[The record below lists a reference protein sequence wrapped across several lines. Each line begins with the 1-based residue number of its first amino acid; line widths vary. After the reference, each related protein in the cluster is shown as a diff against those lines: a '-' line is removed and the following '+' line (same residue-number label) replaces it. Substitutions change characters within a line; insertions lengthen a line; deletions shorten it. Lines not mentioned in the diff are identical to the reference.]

1 MKPKHEDLTV
11 ALKKYFG
18 FSTFKGRQEQI
29 ISSLLE
35 GKMFLY

>member
-29 ISSLLE
+29 ISL
-35 GKMFLY
+35 F